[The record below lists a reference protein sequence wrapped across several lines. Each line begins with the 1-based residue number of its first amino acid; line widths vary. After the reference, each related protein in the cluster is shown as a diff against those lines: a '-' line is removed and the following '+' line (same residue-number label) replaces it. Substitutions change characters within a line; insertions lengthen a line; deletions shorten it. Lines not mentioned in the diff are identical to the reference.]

1 MGDPIASR
9 DTWWVN
15 RFTKERAWLPGYQ
28 RAYRS
33 EFVRSRRGGHSE
45 YKAIGRHV
53 ERLILI
59 PEGRECFPLWYTK
72 RELRAVWAP
81 LRLRKDTT
89 YIPDWIRRAPMQDY
103 LLSVGDEDPV
113 WVALQRIRSG
123 WFCLSAIVQD
133 EVTNIRESKNPCD
146 PEKKLWE
153 HSFDW
158 SLQRYNTFFLPAAE
172 AIPRLTP
179 KFHKIPFTVYDRI
192 NEAADEEEEDIPPPP
207 RSEPQAVGRIAHLRE
222 VLDVKIRPR
231 KKKAS

>member
-1 MGDPIASR
+1 MTGPLASR

-15 RFTKERAWLPGYQ
+15 RFTKERAWLPAQ
-28 RAYRS
+28 QKAYRQ
-33 EFVRSRRGGHSE
+33 EFVRNLRSGHSE
-45 YKAIGRHV
+45 YRAIGRHV
-53 ERLILI
+53 DRLIII
-59 PEGRECFPLWYTK
+59 PEGRESFPLWYTK
-72 RELRAVWAP
+72 AELRALYRP
-81 LRLRKDTT
+81 LRLPRDRTF
-89 YIPDWIRRAPMQDY
+89 IPDWIRRAPMQDY
-103 LLSVGDEDPV
+103 LLHMDDGDPI
-113 WVALQRIRSG
+113 WVALQRICSG

-133 EVTNIRESKNPCD
+133 EVTTIRESQNNFD

-153 HSFDW
+153 HGFDW

-192 NEAADEEEEDIPPPP
+192 NEAVEEEEGIPPPP
-207 RSEPQAVGRIAHLRE
+207 RSEPQVVGRIAHLHD